1 MSADGE
7 FNGNAVR
14 HCSLDVS
21 RRGESDAIC
30 FIISERSRTTI
41 SGVSFNREV
50 MLQICG
56 VMDLFRKKSR
66 GLIEVTACKWS
77 CVVGEFTGSKEGE
90 ALPVGC
96 WTHAALSCIDLRL
109 RLRDGIEVFQ
119 H

>member
-56 VMDLFRKKSR
+56 AMDLFRKKSR
-66 GLIEVTACKWS
+66 GLIEVTARKWS
-77 CVVGEFTGSKEGE
+77 CIVGEFTGSKEGKT
-90 ALPVGC
+90 LLVGC
-96 WTHAALSCIDLRL
+96 
-109 RLRDGIEVFQ
+109 
-119 H
+119 